1 MLFNPFL
8 NQFGSALIVIL
19 KNESRGH
26 LPGNQE
32 SFMNETS
39 CQENIYE
46 GHQKIKNVTRPK
58 FSLILIIDEKTY

>member
-46 GHQKIKNVTRPK
+46 DHQKIKNVTKPK
-58 FSLILIIDEKTY
+58 ISYVLIYSQV